1 MWSKVR
7 WGRVLLA
14 SQDATWPVL
23 ILTLFAAA
31 CAARK
36 VEPATA
42 VLHSMLMGFLV
53 AVIFGVLYF
62 APFNL
67 WAC

>member
-1 MWSKVR
+1 M
-7 WGRVLLA
+7 
-14 SQDATWPVL
+14 L

-42 VLHSMLMGFLV
+42 ALHGMLVGFLV
-53 AVIFGVLYF
+53 VVVFGALYF

-67 WAC
+67 WACCCSRL